1 VLRYARTVTVRDL
14 FLQQIPTLSEADA
27 AVLLALVQRLRA
39 HPEAR
44 EAAPATEG
52 AEATRPNMAPMAG
65 SIRFL
70 GDVESP
76 IGEAWEADS

>member
-1 VLRYARTVTVRDL
+1 VTVRDL
-14 FLQQIPTLSEADA
+14 LLQQIPTLSEADA

-39 HPEAR
+39 HR
-44 EAAPATEG
+44 EAAPATE
-52 AEATRPNMAPMAG
+52 ATEATRPNMAPMAG